1 MNNILMVGIT
11 PHPPIIIPEV
21 GGAEVEKVQNT
32 VESLQKLAREIKTTN
47 PETVVIITPHGPVFR
62 DAVAVTGENEL
73 TGSLEQFGAPQIRIQ
88 VVNDLDLVR
97 YIVEE
102 AAKEQVLGVK
112 MDKKQAQ
119 NYGLS
124 LELDHGALVPMYFLK
139 KEQVQCSYVHITIG
153 LLSYPELYSFGK
165 AIQRAAQRADRKIA
179 VLASGDLS
187 HCLIPGAPAQYHPA
201 GAEFDHKLKN
211 LLEEYRVE
219 EIIALEGNLVENAA
233 ECGLRPIVMAL
244 GSLDG
249 FAVEPHIL
257 SYQGPFGVGYLVAI
271 FKPGQFKRENE
282 VGDHYRRLEQEKLR
296 AVKDSESIYVK
307 LARDTLEKA
316 VQQGGK
322 PQLPSNLSEELKDK
336 AGVFVSIKK
345 QGQLRGCIGTIEPTR
360 ESIAEEIQQNALS
373 AGLSD
378 PRFPPLSPEEL
389 PYLTISVDILMP
401 PEPVVGQ
408 EELDPQKYGVIVKSG
423 SKQGLLLPL
432 LEGVNTVEEQIAIAR
447 DKAGITPSEQVE
459 LYRFEV
465 KRYY

>member
-1 MNNILMVGIT
+1 
-11 PHPPIIIPEV
+11 
-21 GGAEVEKVQNT
+21 
-32 VESLQKLAREIKTTN
+32 
-47 PETVVIITPHGPVFR
+47 
-62 DAVAVTGENEL
+62 
-73 TGSLEQFGAPQIRIQ
+73 
-88 VVNDLDLVR
+88 
-97 YIVEE
+97 
-102 AAKEQVLGVK
+102 
-112 MDKKQAQ
+112 
-119 NYGLS
+119 
-124 LELDHGALVPMYFLK
+124 
-139 KEQVQCSYVHITIG
+139 
-153 LLSYPELYSFGK
+153 
-165 AIQRAAQRADRKIA
+165 
-179 VLASGDLS
+179 
-187 HCLIPGAPAQYHPA
+187 
-201 GAEFDHKLKN
+201 
-211 LLEEYRVE
+211 EEYRVE
-219 EIIALEGNLVENAA
+219 EIIALEDNLVENAA

-271 FKPGQFKRENE
+271 FKPGKFQRENE
-282 VGDHYRRLEQEKLR
+282 VGDHYRRMEQEKLR
-296 AVKDSESIYVK
+296 AIQDSESIYVK

-316 VQQGGK
+316 VQQGGN

-432 LEGVNTVEEQIAIAR
+432 LEGVNTVEEQIKIAR